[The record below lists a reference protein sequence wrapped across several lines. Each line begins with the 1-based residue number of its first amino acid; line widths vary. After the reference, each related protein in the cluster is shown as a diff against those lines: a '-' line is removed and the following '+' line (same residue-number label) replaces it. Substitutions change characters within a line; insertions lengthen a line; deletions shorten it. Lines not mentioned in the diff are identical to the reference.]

1 MNTAKDLK
9 LNLQSE
15 LNLYNKTT
23 HVGRIPNIDIRVKNQ
38 RINKYEILLKKR
50 EDTKT
55 GRDFKIIPRRPK
67 DTSSAFIML
76 NEMITTILYS
86 FGVNARRQQSQ

>member
-1 MNTAKDLK
+1 MQMRKIRLYFTTAKDLK

-38 RINKYEILLKKR
+38 RINKYEILLKKETVQKR
-50 EDTKT
+50 VETLK
-55 GRDFKIIPRRPK
+55 
-67 DTSSAFIML
+67 
-76 NEMITTILYS
+76 
-86 FGVNARRQQSQ
+86 